1 MEQSHVEPGSTKRPL
16 IGGVSLV
23 MSLVVLALGVRIAA
37 AIARTAGGQCGN
49 GGSCES
55 SLEVVRASPGSAL
68 LVLTVIGVSS
78 VPLVFWLRGARS
90 NAQRLV
96 ELSDITRKLVGYFVA
111 GFAVFLGTLFVLEP
125 TAWWSITASIAV
137 WILGF
142 AVVTVSF
149 RGDRRAQV
157 LYVIAVLGFPVL
169 MAWLLEAPVA

>member
-1 MEQSHVEPGSTKRPL
+1 MEQSHVESGSRKRPL

-37 AIARTAGGQCGN
+37 AIARTAGGKCGN
-49 GGSCES
+49 RGSCGS
-55 SLEVVRASPGSAL
+55 LLEVVRASPGSAL
-68 LVLTVIGVSS
+68 LVLTVIGASS

-90 NAQRLV
+90 NAQRLT
-96 ELSDITRKLVGYFVA
+96 ELSDLTRKLVGYFVA
-111 GFAVFLGTLFVLEP
+111 GFAVFLGTLFVLES
-125 TAWWSITASIAV
+125 TAWWSVTASIAV

-149 RGDRRAQV
+149 RGDRRTQV